1 MKLKGRTVN
10 TGDVEGEAIV
20 LENAFNFTGDFDPKT
35 GTVAIKGHPLFGQR
49 IGGKILVIPNA
60 KGAGGAAISV
70 YNANK
75 MGNAPIG
82 ILCRKT
88 DPITAESAMIIGI
101 PVIDSFDK
109 DIINIIKT
117 GDHVK
122 IFGEKG
128 IIVIGN

>member
-35 GTVAIKGHPLFGQR
+35 GTVGIKGHPLFGQR
-49 IGGKILVIPNA
+49 IGGKILVIPTA

-75 MGNAPIG
+75 VGNAPIG
-82 ILCRKT
+82 VLCRKA
-88 DPITAESAMIIGI
+88 DPITAESAMIIDI

-109 DIINIIKT
+109 DIIDIIKT

-128 IIVIGN
+128 IIIIGD